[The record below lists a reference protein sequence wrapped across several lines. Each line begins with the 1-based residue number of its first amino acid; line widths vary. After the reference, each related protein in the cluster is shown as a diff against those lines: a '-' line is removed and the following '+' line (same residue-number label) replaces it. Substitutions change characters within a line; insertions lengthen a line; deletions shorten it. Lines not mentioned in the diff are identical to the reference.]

1 MNHRKFIVKIETP
14 GLLISLKG
22 KTVRTPVT
30 IIATEDEIPLIKLQV
45 KTNSA
50 GCKIDEL
57 FENGIIPPKKEEKVE
72 VKKEK
77 KNLAVEEKIE
87 EKSKKE
93 EDFNF
98 TSQIDIEELSIKYE
112 TLLDKMIKST
122 KWKRAVDE
130 ENSDISR
137 KHGTNYIKRWW

>member
-1 MNHRKFIVKIETP
+1 MKQRKFIVKIETP

-50 GCKIDEL
+50 GCKIDEY
-57 FENGIIPPKKEEKVE
+57 FEDGIVPIYNKEEKVE
-72 VKKEK
+72 TKKEEVVVKKEK
-77 KNLAVEEKIE
+77 KEVE
-87 EKSKKE
+87 KE

-98 TSQIDIEELSIKYE
+98 SNQVDIEELSIKYE

-122 KWKRAVDE
+122 K
-130 ENSDISR
+130 
-137 KHGTNYIKRWW
+137 